1 MKKSI
6 SYLFLFAFIGHM
18 QSQELYFPPI
28 IGNTWETTSIES
40 VDYCQ
45 EKVEILYDFLEDS
58 NTKGFILLKDG
69 RIVLEQYFDNFTQD
83 SLWYW
88 ASAGKSLTSFL
99 VGLAQEEGALSI
111 QDKTSDYL
119 GQGWTSAT
127 SVQEQNITIKD
138 QLSMTTGL
146 DDTSGNR
153 DCTEPDCLIYK
164 ADAGNRWAYHNGPY
178 TLLDAVMESA
188 LGLNLNMFLNQKLA
202 TKTGIIGA
210 YINLDYNNV
219 FFSKPRSMARFGLL
233 MLNKGNW
240 NGQQIMTDMNYF
252 NDMIQ
257 SSQSLNES
265 YGYLWWLNGKSSFML
280 PTLQSVFT
288 GKLIPNAPDDMY
300 AALGK
305 NGQLLSIVPS
315 ENLVWLRMGNQ
326 SDVSLVPTI
335 YFNDLWAL
343 INNLS
348 CTSSTNNIEPFDMKI
363 GPNPTNDYLQI
374 QAENEIFQITLYN
387 ATGQL
392 ILHQKVHQKV
402 TNINLSSQAAGI
414 YTLSVEFVNGTIRQE
429 QVVLGD

>member
-6 SYLFLFAFIGHM
+6 SFFFLFAFIGHM
-18 QSQELYFPPI
+18 QCQELYFPPL
-28 IGNTWETTSIES
+28 IGNTWETASIES
-40 VDYCQ
+40 VGYCQ
-45 EKVEILYDFLEDS
+45 EKVDILYDFLEDS

-69 RIVLEQYFDNFTQD
+69 RIVLERYFDNFTQD

-99 VGLAQEEGALSI
+99 VGLAQEDGTLSI
-111 QDKTSDYL
+111 HHKTSDYL

-146 DDTSGNR
+146 DDTSVNR
-153 DCTEPDCLIYK
+153 DCTDPDCLIYK
-164 ADAGNRWAYHNGPY
+164 ADAGARWAYHNAPY

-188 LGLNLNMFLNQKLA
+188 LGVNLNMFLNQKLA
-202 TKTGIIGA
+202 IRTGILGA
-210 YINLDYNNV
+210 YINLGYNNV

-257 SSQSLNES
+257 SSQSFNES

-280 PTLQSVFT
+280 PTLQAVFP
-288 GKLIPNAPDDMY
+288 GKLVPNAPDDMY

-315 ENLVWLRMGNQ
+315 ENLVWLRMGNE
-326 SDVSLVPTI
+326 SDESLVPTI

-343 INNLS
+343 IHNLS
-348 CTSSTNNIEPFDMKI
+348 CTSSSTHIEPLDMKI
-363 GPNPTNDYLQI
+363 SPNPTKDFLQI
-374 QAENEIFQITLYN
+374 QAEKEIFQVTMYN

-392 ILHQKVHQKV
+392 VLHQKV
-402 TNINLSSQAAGI
+402 NNNNASILLSSLPAGI
-414 YTLSVEFVNGTIRQE
+414 YTLSVEFLNGIIRQE
-429 QVVLGD
+429 QVVLGS